1 MSGLSATY
9 SNDQSEWTSFPGL
22 YISSENVPP
31 PIAGIQR
38 NKVGVCGE
46 CVRGPVNTIVECP
59 DVNYFSAVFGG
70 RDATADGSA
79 TSIVGMVWK
88 ALLNKKWGTIKVIRV
103 AAAAAVKAT
112 KSLAN
117 VTPTDIVRVDAA
129 NVGVWGNSATVA
141 VVAATN
147 GDSNYFNLVIS
158 YLGTTYTLQNLNT
171 QTGND
176 NTATV
181 VAAMWPDSNTR
192 LFTVTKLASG
202 RPLNAAAASL
212 ASGSDGSIANSDF
225 TATDGPMEQLS
236 ADSSLQ
242 FVWVAER
249 SNSTIKDKWETLS
262 ASTYGKRYGITS
274 DASTTSAAD
283 ARTDAANYRS
293 RWLVYCRNWP
303 LTMDPY
309 TAADITVDPIS
320 AVGLAFNQTNPN
332 QHLRHKATSVP
343 LLKYA
348 TDLTTRVISRPDLK
362 LDDAAGI
369 ITLTY
374 DDDSNVRFSN
384 WITTSLTASEVNL
397 AEQRM
402 KYKIEQDLAVRIDD
416 YVAALG
422 TLTKQRE
429 VLGLVDG
436 YLQAD
441 MDSEQNVK
449 EFSPSGFI
457 ETDDQA
463 ALGIGILAVRA
474 RLLNHWLHFVL
485 KTSIGTGV
493 EIIDAAT
500 LGG

>member
-1 MSGLSATY
+1 MSGLSPIY
-9 SNDQSEWTSFPGL
+9 SNDQSEWTSLPGL

-31 PIAGIQR
+31 PISGIQR

-46 CVRGPVNTIVECP
+46 CVRGPVNILVECP
-59 DVNYFSAVFGG
+59 TPSYFAAVFGG

-79 TSIVGMVWK
+79 ATIVGQVWK

-112 KSLAN
+112 KNLLATA
-117 VTPTDIVRVDAA
+117 TPIVRVDAA

-141 VVAATN
+141 VTAATN
-147 GDSNYFNLVIS
+147 GDSNYKNIVIS
-158 YLGTTYTLQNLNT
+158 YLGTTYTLQNIIT
-171 QTGND
+171 TSGND

-181 VAAMWPDSNTR
+181 VAAMWPDVNTR
-192 LFTVTKLASG
+192 LFTLTKLADG
-202 RPLNAAAASL
+202 ICDVAGAASL

-225 TATDGPMEQLS
+225 TATDGPMEQLA
-236 ADSSLQ
+236 ADSQLQ

-262 ASTYGKRYGITS
+262 ASTYGKRYGITT

-283 ARTDAANYRS
+283 ARTDNASYRS
-293 RWLVYCRNWP
+293 RWLTYVRNWP
-303 LTMDPY
+303 LTLDPY
-309 TAADITVDPIS
+309 TAAEITVDPIS
-320 AVGLAFNQTNPN
+320 AVAIAFNQTNPN
-332 QHLRHKATSVP
+332 QHLRHKATCVP

-348 TDLTTRVISRPDLK
+348 SNLTTQVISRADLK

-369 ITLTY
+369 MTLTY

-384 WITTSLTASEVNL
+384 WITTSLTAGEVNL

-402 KYKIEQDLAVRIDD
+402 KFKIEQDLAVRIDD
-416 YVAALG
+416 YVAALN
-422 TLTKQRE
+422 TASARRQ
-429 VLGLVDG
+429 VLGLVSG
-436 YLQAD
+436 YLKTD

-449 EFSPSGFI
+449 EFAAPGFI

-463 ALGIGILAVRA
+463 ANGIGILAVRA
-474 RLLNHWLHFVL
+474 RLLNHWQRLVL